1 MIKKKLIKMFH
12 KGRKSCAEKKT
23 EHIGSSSCLY
33 GKESDEAP
41 VLSYNDVSVCYG
53 EKTVL
58 SDVSFLVKPG
68 EILGIVGES
77 GSGKSTIIRA
87 ALGILGNGGT
97 VAGGTICLHGQDLS
111 LLKEKEMRKFR
122 GSEIGM
128 IFQDTRSDLCPIR
141 TIEDQIV
148 ESVAAHKKISREKI
162 KAQALDLFDKFGLK
176 RGKEILSSYPF
187 ELSGGMNQRVGIAMA
202 MLLQP
207 SVLMADEPTSALDVI
222 AQKKVVEEFLQLRNM
237 YRTAIVLVTHNI
249 GIVSAMADNILV
261 LHEGKAVE
269 YGSADQVLRS
279 PENAYTKELLAA
291 VPRIRKNSGT
301 EKWNRPAK

>member
-1 MIKKKLIKMFH
+1 M
-12 KGRKSCAEKKT
+12 
-23 EHIGSSSCLY
+23 
-33 GKESDEAP
+33 
-41 VLSYNDVSVCYG
+41 
-53 EKTVL
+53 
-58 SDVSFLVKPG
+58 
-68 EILGIVGES
+68 
-77 GSGKSTIIRA
+77 
-87 ALGILGNGGT
+87 
-97 VAGGTICLHGQDLS
+97 
-111 LLKEKEMRKFR
+111 
-122 GSEIGM
+122 
-128 IFQDTRSDLCPIR
+128 
-141 TIEDQIV
+141 
-148 ESVAAHKKISREKI
+148 
-162 KAQALDLFDKFGLK
+162 DLFDKFGLK

-249 GIVSAMADNILV
+249 GIVSAMADTILV

>member
-1 MIKKKLIKMFH
+1 MFH

-97 VAGGTICLHGQDLS
+97 VAGGTIDLNPVTKTALQRFLVGLRDDAAGKSHLDGLREPLLHKAYAADLAGEAH
-111 LLKEKEMRKFR
+111 LAE
-122 GSEIGM
+122 
-128 IFQDTRSDLCPIR
+128 DRSFYGV
-141 TIEDQIV
+141 ED
-148 ESVAAHKKISREKI
+148 
-162 KAQALDLFDKFGLK
+162 K
-176 RGKEILSSYPF
+176 RWE
-187 ELSGGMNQRVGIAMA
+187 
-202 MLLQP
+202 
-207 SVLMADEPTSALDVI
+207 
-222 AQKKVVEEFLQLRNM
+222 
-237 YRTAIVLVTHNI
+237 
-249 GIVSAMADNILV
+249 
-261 LHEGKAVE
+261 
-269 YGSADQVLRS
+269 
-279 PENAYTKELLAA
+279 
-291 VPRIRKNSGT
+291 
-301 EKWNRPAK
+301 